1 MKTVFVLGAVLCLTS
16 AIHAQ
21 QRDLKKEYNDFR
33 NKATQEYIRFR
44 NLANTEYA
52 MFVRQAWKEMEVE
65 PAIPV
70 PSPDSPIQPV
80 CPQEEVPGP
89 PRLLPF
95 KGVIPNREPQVRP
108 NPIEPIPEPI
118 VPDSARVKFDY
129 FGYECSIRANRDA
142 AVRLPDCSGTSI
154 SIAWKQLSDGRHN
167 AMLQDCL
174 HLRDELKL
182 CDWGYLLL
190 CRKLADAYYG
200 SNTNDN
206 VLLQAFILSQTGY
219 KMRLARAEKRLFLLL
234 PSDVTIYGRMWTRLD
249 DGISY
254 YLFDSDYP
262 KSGFIVCDF
271 AFPEEKM
278 FSLYINQLPTLPEN
292 LTSCRLLTSARFPET
307 HIPICSNKNLM
318 DFFATYPYCRW
329 DVHALTPLSDQTKEA
344 LYPVLKKQIANKTQT
359 EAANILINFVQT
371 AFQYKT
377 DKDQFGYERPL
388 FADETLNYPYSDCE
402 DWAILYSVLIRDLL
416 GLDIVLLHY
425 PTHLATAVC
434 FDENVTGDYLQIDGR
449 RYIVCDPTYIGAD
462 IGRTM
467 PGMDNITA
475 EVIRL

>member
-1 MKTVFVLGAVLCLTS
+1 
-16 AIHAQ
+16 
-21 QRDLKKEYNDFR
+21 
-33 NKATQEYIRFR
+33 
-44 NLANTEYA
+44 
-52 MFVRQAWKEMEVE
+52 ME
-65 PAIPV
+65 
-70 PSPDSPIQPV
+70 
-80 CPQEEVPGP
+80 
-89 PRLLPF
+89 L
-95 KGVIPNREPQVRP
+95 
-108 NPIEPIPEPI
+108 IEP
-118 VPDSARVKFDY
+118 
-129 FGYECSIRANRDA
+129 
-142 AVRLPDCSGTSI
+142 T
-154 SIAWKQLSDGRHN
+154 
-167 AMLQDCL
+167 
-174 HLRDELKL
+174 
-182 CDWGYLLL
+182 
-190 CRKLADAYYG
+190 
-200 SNTNDN
+200 
-206 VLLQAFILSQTGY
+206 
-219 KMRLARAEKRLFLLL
+219 
-234 PSDVTIYGRMWTRLD
+234 
-249 DGISY
+249 
-254 YLFDSDYP
+254 LFDSDYP

-402 DWAILYSVLIRDLL
+402 DRAILYSVLIRDLL